1 MQYMGYVFTGGV
13 SYQTRINEENIKAI
27 KEKAKLHAKRL
38 IDMI

>member
-1 MQYMGYVFTGGV
+1 MEFKGYTATYGV
-13 SYQTRINEENIKAI
+13 SYQTRISEEKIAEI